1 MQEMQKF
8 LLGILIY
15 IKDNCLTIITA
26 ITALVALW
34 QTHKQTKIS
43 NKQFLFDKRLDR
55 YLLTK
60 NLLELYEEN
69 KKLLDYGD
77 NPDEEAIIVDIQFAF
92 LTNIEFLKD
101 ITCIIYDVKNNEY
114 KNDFLLKMG
123 ELKKLSNE
131 VRFLF
136 NNKNGLYLSNFIFN
150 YQNVLIELYK
160 YQVTI
165 NMMIDDKIPRKR
177 KLTYN
182 ELQKEY
188 GELVH
193 RYRLYDAIDKLKQSY
208 NDVIKYKVVNKVEN
222 LIKL

>member
-1 MQEMQKF
+1 MQGLQKNLF
-8 LLGILIY
+8 DILVY
-15 IKDNCLTIITA
+15 IKDNCLAIITA

-60 NLLELYEEN
+60 NLLELYKDN
-69 KKLLDYGD
+69 KKLLDYSD
-77 NPDEEAIIVDIQFAF
+77 NSDEEAIIVDIQFAF
-92 LTNIEFLKD
+92 LTNTEFLKN

-114 KNDFLLKMG
+114 KNNFLLKME

-150 YQNVLIELYK
+150 YQNVLLELYK
-160 YQVTI
+160 YQAII

-208 NDVIKYKVVNKVEN
+208 NEVIQYKVVNKVEK